1 MKTPVLAPL
10 AELTGVTFVSLQL
23 PRDTRARPEDLPL
36 FDPTPDIKDFTD
48 TAAILHNLD
57 LLIAVDTA
65 LVHLAGALALPVW
78 TLIDVHNDWRWLLDR
93 EDSPW
98 YPTMRLFRQKRAGD
112 WPEVIERV
120 RDELRRL

>member
-1 MKTPVLAPL
+1 MANDVEKAVALAQPDKTARL
-10 AELTGVTFVSLQL
+10 
-23 PRDTRARPEDLPL
+23 RDTRARPEDLPL

-78 TLIDVHNDWRWLLDR
+78 TLIDVHNDWRWMIDR
-93 EDSPW
+93 DVA
-98 YPTMRLFRQKRAGD
+98 MVAMIGGR
-112 WPEVIERV
+112 
-120 RDELRRL
+120 